1 MPEDRLRT
9 SLTIGFRQCLQ
20 GVARS
25 HLAYHQQDLRRHGV
39 INSCFSTSRMV
50 ESLGAMAPVR
60 YASSVAG
67 LNLSIA
73 FWTLIATATI
83 LVLLRAYT
91 CVIMMKS
98 SEGDD

>member
-1 MPEDRLRT
+1 
-9 SLTIGFRQCLQ
+9 
-20 GVARS
+20 
-25 HLAYHQQDLRRHGV
+25 
-39 INSCFSTSRMV
+39 MV

-83 LVLLRAYT
+83 LILLRAYT